1 MKKLLILALALIML
15 TALSVACTHTGG
27 DTDTT
32 IGETS
37 PEVTADITAEVTAE
51 PLPDVTE
58 PLPAETETETATE
71 TETEAVTVVPV
82 GVRFDREEAVDC
94 FTYPSATAVTLVEDA
109 SEGAVIQLTIT
120 QQTSDP
126 NISLNYNK
134 YARQSDGDRIDLE
147 DYPIIV
153 FRIKNISCTSPRFP
167 FFWITNE
174 ARNLTDNYSGDDRL
188 LFDNSLGEWTYA
200 WADMSDHENWKGTLQ
215 SIRLDWQSPTPA
227 GEVVEGTSLYI
238 SGIWFVK
245 SVEEAKILT
254 GLVED
259 PFEQETDPEIEAKV
273 DELLATADPAPEV
286 PNDKLTAAQEDANL
300 NLWFNHSYTKT
311 SAEDVTPTDMNT
323 YVMRLAKNEAESCHM
338 LLASLVGHNGVT
350 VSLTDFTNA
359 AGATLKT
366 ELLYGYYFD
375 DVEGMTVPDPIP
387 WVNKSFDL
395 QKDRSQMFIIKV
407 TTGSDAAAGLYE
419 AYVTVKN
426 ADGQEIKKAKVSAYV
441 WNFALPDASSCK
453 TQMDLGWY
461 AIYVTHDCP
470 EGDDGLLYKNYY
482 DFLLEH
488 RVNAYTLPYL
498 YDANDVYLGD
508 ERVMDYIDNPRVVA
522 FNPLGWKKDP
532 TPHNVSAAYALFSQK
547 QEWLDKCYFYPVD
560 EPQNVDDLN
569 RVNYFGSIIKENFPG
584 YKMIIPT
591 DTNET
596 IGGDPNMDKITY
608 MQEYMNV
615 YCVKPFWY
623 TTFAQYNYDRR
634 LTYTGSPL
642 IEETLGT
649 WAERM
654 AIASGNGQEVWWYV
668 VHEPDY
674 PETTLVIDTEAVRY
688 RILFWQQKLY
698 NVDSFLYYAV
708 NDWANYQMFTDDKN
722 GVDKKHEDYPE
733 FECYGNGV
741 LLYCGQQFD
750 VYGPVGSLRLE
761 CVRDGI
767 EDFEYLTMLTE
778 IYGEE
783 TVDAIICRIT
793 TSITR
798 YTTDEE
804 LFTEIRVALGNIL
817 EKALNA

>member
-1 MKKLLILALALIML
+1 MKKLLMIALALLML
-15 TALSVACTHTGG
+15 MAMLIACTQGG
-27 DTDTT
+27 N
-32 IGETS
+32 ETES
-37 PEVTADITAEVTAE
+37 TADGTEADITVGETEIETDTPATESESDSMGEVTEESA
-51 PLPDVTE
+51 TE
-58 PLPAETETETATE
+58 P
-71 TETEAVTVVPV
+71 ETEAVTVELI
-82 GVRFDREEAVDC
+82 GARFDSDRVSRMFD
-94 FTYPSATAVTLVEDA
+94 YPSATDVSLVEDEE
-109 SEGAVIQLTIT
+109 EGSVIKLTIT
-120 QQTSDP
+120 QASSDP
-126 NISLNYNK
+126 NISFNYLK
-134 YARQSDGDRIDLE
+134 YRRQEKGGQINLE
-147 DYPIIV
+147 EYPIIL
-153 FRIKNISCTSPRFP
+153 FKIKNINCTSPRFS
-167 FFWITNE
+167 FFW
-174 ARNLTDNYSGDDRL
+174 LTDTKTSLGDNYSDGGI
-188 LFDNSLGEWTYA
+188 FDNSSSDWQYLWVN
-200 WADMSDHENWKGTLQ
+200 MSDHENWTGELQ
-215 SIRLDWQSPTPA
+215 NIRFDWQSPTAA
-227 GEVVEGTSLYI
+227 GVVAEGASLYI
-238 SGIWFVK
+238 SGIWFAK
-245 SVEEAKILT
+245 TEEAAK
-254 GLVED
+254 LVAGMAED
-259 PFEQETDPEIEAKV
+259 PFVWETDPAIEQKV
-273 DELLATADPAPEV
+273 DELLATQDPAPEV
-286 PNDKLTAAQEDANL
+286 ANDKLTAAHEDTHL

-311 SAEDVTPTDMNT
+311 PAEDVTPTDMNT
-323 YVMRLAKNEAESCHM
+323 YMMRLAKNEAESCHV
-338 LLASLVGHNGVT
+338 LLSSLVGHNGIT
-350 VSLTDFTNA
+350 VSVTNFKNA
-359 AGATLKT
+359 NGDELKT

-375 DVEGMTVPDPIP
+375 DVDGLTVPDPIP

-395 QKDRSQMFIIKV
+395 AKDRSQMFIVKV
-407 TTGSDAAAGLYE
+407 TTGLDSKEGLYE
-419 AYVTVKN
+419 AEFTVKD
-426 ADGQEIKKAKVSAYV
+426 ADGNEIKKAKVYTYV
-441 WNFALPDASSCK
+441 WSFTLPEASSCK
-453 TQMDLGWY
+453 TQMDLSWY
-461 AIYVTHDCP
+461 AIYVTHDLP

-482 DFLLEH
+482 DFLLAH

-508 ERVMDYIDNPRVVA
+508 ERVMEYIDHPRVVA

-532 TPHNVSAAYALFSQK
+532 NASNVSAAYALFSQK

-560 EPQNVDDLN
+560 EPQDVAALD
-569 RVNYFGSIIKENFPG
+569 RVNYFGSIIEENFPG

-596 IGGDPNMDKITY
+596 IGDDPTVDKIVY

-642 IEETLGT
+642 IESTLGT
-649 WAERM
+649 WTERM

-722 GVDKKHEDYPE
+722 GVDKKHEDYPH

-741 LLYCGQQFD
+741 LLYCGQEFD

-778 IYGEE
+778 MYGEE
-783 TVDAIICRIT
+783 TVDAIIARIT

-798 YTTDEE
+798 YSTDEA

-817 EKALNA
+817 EAALSE